1 MQRLPPASSQMIGAT
16 FNAGTLRYYTCHH
29 TVVGHTVVGHTVVG
43 HTVVGQT
50 VVAHTVVGHTVVGD
64 AFSVQVCGGDAGL
77 LEKAAESYRVYK
89 DCVGLFSG
97 MRYSFVYISQ
107 MVYSMYVLQLRQLSF
122 PDVRQH
128 TTYTYG
134 SGQTIIASQ
143 QTNYKDPVL

>member
-29 TVVGHTVVGHTVVG
+29 TVVGQTVVG
-43 HTVVGQT
+43 
-50 VVAHTVVGHTVVGD
+50 HTVVGHTVVGD

>member
-1 MQRLPPASSQMIGAT
+1 
-16 FNAGTLRYYTCHH
+16 
-29 TVVGHTVVGHTVVG
+29 
-43 HTVVGQT
+43 
-50 VVAHTVVGHTVVGD
+50 VVGD